1 MTTDF
6 HFSYWC
12 EKEAIITTALT

>member
-6 HFSYWC
+6 HFSCWC